1 MTSVVTIILQQHI
14 VNRESHVDCWHF
26 SVGITDEE
34 SSALHDCSKHTVDS
48 ILRNILWLHLDDL
61 FLLMFEFPPN
71 FQGVVQGKVI
81 GEWTLHID
89 SSTFLKQTLQM
100 TINFG
105 NILNPQNLMFGMWRL
120 GFVFSLVIRVISSD
134 ILTWSS
140 ALTWHTYTPVTC
152 HASRV
157 TCNIVTY
164 PRVWAAADQSW
175 GHRRWAHS
183 VLDAGTGGCSYHCR
197 ASCMPR
203 LVRRKE
209 ERGNVILINVEL

>member
-1 MTSVVTIILQQHI
+1 
-14 VNRESHVDCWHF
+14 
-26 SVGITDEE
+26 
-34 SSALHDCSKHTVDS
+34 
-48 ILRNILWLHLDDL
+48 
-61 FLLMFEFPPN
+61 
-71 FQGVVQGKVI
+71 
-81 GEWTLHID
+81 
-89 SSTFLKQTLQM
+89 
-100 TINFG
+100 
-105 NILNPQNLMFGMWRL
+105 MWRL
-120 GFVFSLVIRVISSD
+120 GFVFSLVIRMISSD

-209 ERGNVILINVEL
+209 ERGNVILLMLNFKLSTLFDYSPLTPPRSMSQGMVKLTASDAVSRTFSPWMLMEIKLSRKKSYKKAQHCYRMISFEHRKFESRLFTFYEH